1 MTEEHKKYDRV
12 YPLIYDLKE
21 KKYYIGNPFNIQKI
35 EKSDLG
41 MLVYWACDGTKY
53 NGNECYCNYSD
64 ALFRKALLNQNEE
77 DFDLVLDLF

>member
-1 MTEEHKKYDRV
+1 MNGEHKKYDRV

-41 MLVYWACDGTKY
+41 MLVYWAYDGMKY

-64 ALFRKALLNQNEE
+64 ALFRKSLLNQNKE
-77 DFDLVLDLF
+77 DFDLVGDLL